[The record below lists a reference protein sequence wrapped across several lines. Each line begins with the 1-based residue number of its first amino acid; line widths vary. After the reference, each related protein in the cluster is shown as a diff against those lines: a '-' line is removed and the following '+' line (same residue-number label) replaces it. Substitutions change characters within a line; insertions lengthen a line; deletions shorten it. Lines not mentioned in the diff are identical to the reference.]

1 MYDLLLVISGLS
13 FITAMIPES
22 VDLKAVNEFSQNSM
36 VGYLG
41 IEFIEVGKDYLKAR
55 MPVNVKTI
63 QPYGLLHGG
72 ASVVLAETLGSK
84 ASDLILSEDQFPVGI
99 EINANHIKSVRSGY
113 VYGTATPVHLGRRT
127 HVWSVEIKDE
137 EDNMICV
144 SRLTV
149 AVVDKK

>member
-1 MYDLLLVISGLS
+1 
-13 FITAMIPES
+13 MIPES